1 MAKGNMLLG
10 YARGKVG
17 SLVFTRRKGEQITRP
32 RNFSPANPRTLAQL
46 SQRVRMYAPVK
57 LYRQSMERFFKYA
70 FSLKSQET
78 IFNGFMR
85 ENISISPWTPREL
98 AVAQAPVPFPARMS
112 SGGLGGFLPRPS
124 GGHADDY
131 TAVKVGNY
139 SVGQS
144 PLNENDAYLCVCL
157 SREEVQLAT
166 IGELSTYIIQNF
178 PDYVDG
184 DMLTFVGVATDSLA
198 LEDGIVSYDGT
209 GGFNFNYTRLILDVN
224 SDAAPST
231 VGLTVDARVGGTYIY
246 YRIPAHFEDDSYGG
260 CVIHT
265 RNVGTT
271 VDANNTYLVLG
282 GLAGQIYETMTTEY
296 YRRRAATSY
305 KAAPDAYLNPATA
318 SN

>member
-17 SLVFTRRKGEQITRP
+17 SLVFSRRKGEQITRP

-46 SQRVRMYAPVK
+46 SQRVKMYAPVK

-70 FSLKSQET
+70 FSLKSHET
-78 IFNGFMR
+78 VFNGFMR

-112 SGGLGGFLPRPS
+112 SGGLGGFIPRPT
-124 GGHADDY
+124 GWHGDDY
-131 TAVKVGNY
+131 T
-139 SVGQS
+139 SVGIGQYS
-144 PLNENDAYLCVCL
+144 TGRSALDEWGAYLCVCL
-157 SREEVQLAT
+157 TREEVEITT
-166 IGELSTYIIQNF
+166 IGKLSTYIIQNF
-178 PDYVDG
+178 PDYVNG
-184 DMLTFVGVATDSLA
+184 DMLTFVGAATDSL
-198 LEDGIVSYDGT
+198 EVENGIVSYDGT

-231 VGLTVDARVGGTYIY
+231 VGLIVDARVGGTYIY
-246 YRIPAHFEDDSYGG
+246 YRISDNFEDDSYGG

-282 GLAGQIYETMTTEY
+282 GRAENIYEIMTTDL

-305 KAAPDAYLNPATA
+305 KAAPDAYLDPATA

>member
-17 SLVFTRRKGEQITRP
+17 SLVFSRRKGEQVTRP

-46 SQRVRMYAPVK
+46 SQRVKMYAPVK

-70 FSLKSQET
+70 FSLRPQET
-78 IFNGFMR
+78 VFNGFMR
-85 ENISISPWTPREL
+85 ENLSISPWTPREL

-112 SGGLGGFLPRPS
+112 SGGLGGFIPRPTGS
-124 GGHADDY
+124 HADDY
-131 TAVKVGNY
+131 TSVKVGNY
-139 SVGQS
+139 SVGLS
-144 PLNENDAYLCVCL
+144 ALDESDAYLCVCL
-157 SREEVQLAT
+157 SREEVQITT

-178 PDYVDG
+178 PDYVNG
-184 DMLTFVGVATDSLA
+184 DMLTFVGVATNSLA
-198 LEDGIVSYDGT
+198 LKNGIVSYDGT
-209 GGFNFNYTRLILDVN
+209 GGFNFNYTRLVLDVN
-224 SDAAPST
+224 STESPST
-231 VGLTVDARVGGTYIY
+231 VGIVVDARVGGTYIY
-246 YRIPAHFEDDSYGG
+246 YRIPAHFEDDCYGG

-282 GLAGQIYETMTTEY
+282 GIAGRIYETMTTDL